1 MDLRRFVDK
10 PVFSSVISIIIVVV
24 GIISVVTLPVEQFP
38 DIAPPTIS
46 VMTNYYGASAETVQK
61 SVIAPLEEAINGV
74 EDMNYIK
81 SSATNSGTAS
91 IQVYFRQG
99 TDPDM
104 AAINVQNRVSKALS
118 QLPAEVTQVGVTVVK
133 RQSSTLQ
140 MFSLTSPDKRYDEN
154 FISNY
159 VNINI
164 KPEVL
169 RLEGV
174 GDIMILGGSYSM
186 RIWLKPEK
194 MAQYALSPSEISAAL
209 AEQNIEAATGTF
221 GQDSDASFQ
230 YTMKYSGRIYMP
242 EEMGEI
248 VIRANEDG
256 TILRLKDVAKV
267 ELGAESYAYHGYTNG
282 VPGVLCMVY
291 QTAGS
296 NATAVNE
303 SIDALLADLSQ
314 NLPEG
319 LEIVQLMSVNNFLF
333 ASMDNVLHTLLEA
346 IFLVILVVYFFLQDI
361 RSTLIPLIGIIVS
374 LIGTFAF
381 MALMGFSINMLTL
394 FALVLVIGTVVDD
407 AIIVVEA
414 VQEKFD
420 RGYRSSYWAS
430 VDAMK
435 GVGNA
440 VLTSSLVFMA
450 VFIPVS
456 FMGGT
461 SGVFYKQFG
470 LTMAAAVGISA
481 INALSLSPALCA
493 LFLKPYVTED
503 GSERKNFAAKVR
515 KAYNASFNAILNKYK
530 LIVVF
535 FLKKKWLVWSL
546 IGCCIMLFAWL
557 MNNTKSS
564 LVPEEDQGT
573 IMMNVSAS
581 PGTTLSNTTAAMQVI
596 EQRLQQIPQIKDYAM
611 VSGYG
616 LISGQGSCFG
626 MYVIKLKPWEER
638 PQDSDHVKSV
648 ISKIYALT
656 ADIKEV
662 TVFATSPGMIP
673 GYGMGNSLDLQLQDK
688 KGGSIT
694 DFYNTAQSYLRALS
708 ARKEVARAYSSFDI
722 RYPQWLVE
730 VDAAKCK
737 MAGLS
742 PKDLLSTLSAY
753 YGGQYISNINR
764 FSRVYKVM
772 MQASPDYR
780 IDETSLNNIYVK
792 VKGQMAPLSQY
803 LKLTRV
809 YGAEI
814 LDRFNLYNSISVS
827 VSPSPGYSSGEVIKA
842 IREVASES
850 LPVGYGFEF
859 GGITREESE
868 QTNTQMI
875 AIFAICALMIYLIL
889 CALYESFV
897 LPLAVLISVPCGLM
911 GTFLFAKFFGLENN
925 IYLQTGM
932 IMLIGLLSKTA
943 ILITE
948 YAVESRHK
956 GLSLAASALYAAK
969 ARLRPILMTV
979 LTMIFGM
986 LPLMFSTGVGA
997 NGNRSLGTGVVGGM
1011 IVGTLALLFFVTALY
1026 VTFQSLQEKIKPLG
1040 SDPSKEERPQEL
1052 N

>member
-1 MDLRRFVDK
+1 MDYRRFIDK

-24 GIISVVTLPVEQFP
+24 GVISLLTLPVEQFP

-46 VMTNYYGASAETVQK
+46 VTTSYFGASAETVQK

-104 AAINVQNRVSKALS
+104 AAVNVQNRVSKAMS
-118 QLPAEVTQVGVTVVK
+118 QLPAEVAQVGVSVNK

-140 MFSLTSPDKRYDEN
+140 MFSVISPNSRYDEN

-159 VNINI
+159 ININI
-164 KPEVL
+164 KPEIL

-174 GDIMILGGSYSM
+174 GDIMVLGGSYSM

-194 MAQYALSPSEISAAL
+194 MAQHSLNPSDISAIL

-221 GQDSDASFQ
+221 GKDSDAAFQ
-230 YTMKYSGRIYMP
+230 YTMKYKGRIFMP

-256 TILRLKDVAKV
+256 TLLKLKDVAKI

-282 VPGVLCMVY
+282 APGVLCMVY

-303 SIDALLADLSQ
+303 SIDALLAEMSE
-314 NLPEG
+314 NLPDG

-333 ASMDNVLHTLLEA
+333 ASVENVIHTLLEA
-346 IFLVILVVYFFLQDI
+346 ILLVILVVYVFLQDF
-361 RSTLIPLIGIIVS
+361 RSTVIPLIGIIVS

-420 RGYRSSYWAS
+420 RGYKSSYWAS

-435 GVGNA
+435 GVGGA

-461 SGVFYKQFG
+461 SGIFYKQFG

-493 LFLKPYVTED
+493 LFLKPYQVEGTE
-503 GSERKNFAAKVR
+503 EKKNFAAKVR
-515 KAYNASFNAILNKYK
+515 KAYNASFNALLNKYK
-530 LIVVF
+530 FIVVF
-535 FLKKKWLVWSL
+535 FLRRKWLVWSL
-546 IGCCIMLFAWL
+546 IAGCIMLFAWL

-581 PGTTLSNTTAAMQVI
+581 PGTTLSNTTDYMRII
-596 EQRLQQIPQIKDYAM
+596 EQRLSTIPQIKDYAM

-616 LISGQGSCFG
+616 LVSGQGSCFG
-626 MYVIKLKPWEER
+626 MFVIKLKPWEER
-638 PQDSDHVKSV
+638 PEKSDNVNSV
-648 ISKIYALT
+648 IAQLYGVT

-662 TVFATSPGMIP
+662 SVFATSPGMIP

-688 KGGSIT
+688 KGGSIE
-694 DFYNTAQSYLRALS
+694 DFYNTAQAYIGQLS
-708 ARKEVARAYSSFDI
+708 KRPEVSRAYSSFNI
-722 RYPQWLVE
+722 RYPQW
-730 VDAAKCK
+730 
-737 MAGLS
+737 
-742 PKDLLSTLSAY
+742 
-753 YGGQYISNINR
+753 
-764 FSRVYKVM
+764 
-772 MQASPDYR
+772 
-780 IDETSLNNIYVK
+780 
-792 VKGQMAPLSQY
+792 
-803 LKLTRV
+803 
-809 YGAEI
+809 
-814 LDRFNLYNSISVS
+814 
-827 VSPSPGYSSGEVIKA
+827 
-842 IREVASES
+842 
-850 LPVGYGFEF
+850 
-859 GGITREESE
+859 
-868 QTNTQMI
+868 
-875 AIFAICALMIYLIL
+875 
-889 CALYESFV
+889 
-897 LPLAVLISVPCGLM
+897 
-911 GTFLFAKFFGLENN
+911 
-925 IYLQTGM
+925 
-932 IMLIGLLSKTA
+932 
-943 ILITE
+943 
-948 YAVESRHK
+948 
-956 GLSLAASALYAAK
+956 
-969 ARLRPILMTV
+969 
-979 LTMIFGM
+979 
-986 LPLMFSTGVGA
+986 
-997 NGNRSLGTGVVGGM
+997 
-1011 IVGTLALLFFVTALY
+1011 
-1026 VTFQSLQEKIKPLG
+1026 
-1040 SDPSKEERPQEL
+1040 
-1052 N
+1052 

>member
-1 MDLRRFVDK
+1 MDYRRFIDK

-24 GIISVVTLPVEQFP
+24 GVISLLTLPVEQFP

-46 VMTNYYGASAETVQK
+46 VTTNYFGASAETVQK
-61 SVIAPLEEAINGV
+61 SVVAPLEEAINGV

-104 AAINVQNRVSKALS
+104 AAVNVQNRVSKAMS
-118 QLPAEVTQVGVTVVK
+118 QLPAEVAQVGVSVNK

-140 MFSLTSPDKRYDEN
+140 MFSVISPNSRYDEN

-159 VNINI
+159 ININI
-164 KPEVL
+164 KPEIL

-174 GDIMILGGSYSM
+174 GDIMVLGGSYSM

-194 MAQYALSPSEISAAL
+194 MAQHSLNPSDISAIL

-221 GQDSDASFQ
+221 GQDSDAAFQ
-230 YTMKYSGRIYMP
+230 YTMKYKGRIFMP

-256 TILRLKDVAKV
+256 TLLKLKDVAEI

-282 VPGVLCMVY
+282 APGVLCMVY

-303 SIDALLADLSQ
+303 SIDALLAEMSE
-314 NLPEG
+314 NLPDG

-333 ASMDNVLHTLLEA
+333 ASVENVIHTLLEA
-346 IFLVILVVYFFLQDI
+346 ILLVILVVYVFLQDI
-361 RSTLIPLIGIIVS
+361 RSTVIPLIGIIVS

-381 MALMGFSINMLTL
+381 MTLMGFSINMLTL

-420 RGYRSSYWAS
+420 RGYKSSYWAS

-435 GVGNA
+435 GVGGA

-461 SGVFYKQFG
+461 SGIFYKQFG

-493 LFLKPYVTED
+493 LFLKPYQVEGTE
-503 GSERKNFAAKVR
+503 EKKNFAAKVR
-515 KAYNASFNAILNKYK
+515 KAYNASFNALLNKYK
-530 LIVVF
+530 FIVVF
-535 FLKKKWLVWSL
+535 FLRRKWLVWSM
-546 IGCCIMLFAWL
+546 IAGCIVLFAWL

-581 PGTTLSNTTAAMQVI
+581 PGTTLSNTTEYMRII
-596 EQRLQQIPQIKDYAM
+596 EQRLGTIPQIKDYAM

-616 LISGQGSCFG
+616 LVSGQGSCFG
-626 MYVIKLKPWEER
+626 MFVIKLKPWEER
-638 PQDSDHVKSV
+638 PEKSDNVSSV
-648 ISKIYALT
+648 IAQIYGVT

-662 TVFATSPGMIP
+662 SVFATSPGMIP

-688 KGGSIT
+688 KGGSIE
-694 DFYNTAQSYLRALS
+694 DFYNTAQAYIGQLS
-708 ARKEVARAYSSFDI
+708 KRPEVSRAYSSFNI

-737 MAGLS
+737 KAGLS
-742 PKDLLSTLSAY
+742 PRDLLSTVSAY
-753 YGGQYISNINR
+753 YGGQYVSNINR

-772 MQASPDYR
+772 MQSSPDYR
-780 IDETSLNNIYVK
+780 IDESSLNNIYVR
-792 VKGQMAPLSQY
+792 VNGQMAPLSQF
-803 LKLTRV
+803 LTLTRV
-809 YGAEI
+809 YGAEV

-827 VSPSPGYSSGEVIKA
+827 VSPAPGYSSGEVIKVV
-842 IREVASES
+842 REVAKES
-850 LPVGYGFEF
+850 LPTGYGFEF

-868 QTNTQMI
+868 QNNTQMV
-875 AIFAICALMIYLIL
+875 AILAICALMIYLIL

-897 LPLAVLISVPCGLM
+897 IPLAVIISVPCGLM
-911 GTFLFAKFFGLENN
+911 GTFLFAKAFGLENN

-932 IMLIGLLSKTA
+932 IMLIGLLAKTA

-948 YAVESRHK
+948 FAVESRHR
-956 GLSLAASALYAAK
+956 GNSLAASALFAAK

-986 LPLMFSTGVGA
+986 LPMMVSTGVGA

-1026 VTFQSLQEKIKPLG
+1026 VIFQSLQEKIKPLG
-1040 SDPSKEERPQEL
+1040 TDPSKEERPQEL
-1052 N
+1052 K

>member
-1 MDLRRFVDK
+1 MDYRRFIDK

-24 GIISVVTLPVEQFP
+24 GVISLLTLPVEQFP

-46 VMTNYYGASAETVQK
+46 VTTSYFGASAETVQK

-104 AAINVQNRVSKALS
+104 AAVNVQNRVSKAMS
-118 QLPAEVTQVGVTVVK
+118 QLPAEVAQVGVSVNK

-140 MFSLTSPDKRYDEN
+140 MFSVISPNSRYDEN

-159 VNINI
+159 ININI
-164 KPEVL
+164 KPEIL

-174 GDIMILGGSYSM
+174 GDIMVLGGSYSM

-194 MAQYALSPSEISAAL
+194 MAQHSLNPSDISAIL

-221 GQDSDASFQ
+221 GKDSDAAFQ
-230 YTMKYSGRIYMP
+230 YTMKYKGRIFMP

-256 TILRLKDVAKV
+256 TLLKLKDVAEI

-282 VPGVLCMVY
+282 APGVLCMVY

-303 SIDALLADLSQ
+303 SIDALLAEMSE
-314 NLPEG
+314 NLPDG

-333 ASMDNVLHTLLEA
+333 ASVENVIHTLLEA
-346 IFLVILVVYFFLQDI
+346 ILLVILVVYVFLQDF
-361 RSTLIPLIGIIVS
+361 RSTVIPLIGIIVS

-420 RGYRSSYWAS
+420 RGYKSSYWAS

-435 GVGNA
+435 GVGGA

-461 SGVFYKQFG
+461 SGIFYKQFG

-493 LFLKPYVTED
+493 LFLKPYQVEGTGEK
-503 GSERKNFAAKVR
+503 KNFAAKVR
-515 KAYNASFNAILNKYK
+515 KAYNASFNALLNKYK
-530 LIVVF
+530 FIVVF
-535 FLKKKWLVWSL
+535 FLRRKWLVWSL
-546 IGCCIMLFAWL
+546 IAGCIMLFAWL

-581 PGTTLSNTTAAMQVI
+581 PGTTLSNTTDYMRII
-596 EQRLQQIPQIKDYAM
+596 EQRLGTIPQIKDYAM

-616 LISGQGSCFG
+616 LVSGQGSCFG

-638 PQDSDHVKSV
+638 PEKSDNVNSV
-648 ISKIYALT
+648 IAQIYGVT

-662 TVFATSPGMIP
+662 SVFATSPGMIP

-688 KGGSIT
+688 KGGSIE
-694 DFYNTAQSYLRALS
+694 DFYNTAQAYIGQLS
-708 ARKEVARAYSSFDI
+708 KRPEVSRAYSSFNI

-737 MAGLS
+737 KAGLS
-742 PKDLLSTLSAY
+742 PRDLLSTVSAY
-753 YGGQYISNINR
+753 YGGQYVSNINR

-772 MQASPDYR
+772 MQSSPDYR
-780 IDETSLNNIYVK
+780 IDESSLNNIYVR
-792 VKGQMAPLSQY
+792 VNGQMAPLSQF
-803 LKLTRV
+803 LTLTRV
-809 YGAEI
+809 YGAEV

-827 VSPSPGYSSGEVIKA
+827 VSPAPGYSSGEVIKVV
-842 IREVASES
+842 REVAKES
-850 LPVGYGFEF
+850 LPTGYGFEF

-868 QTNTQMI
+868 QNNTQMV
-875 AIFAICALMIYLIL
+875 AILAICALMIY
-889 CALYESFV
+889 
-897 LPLAVLISVPCGLM
+897 
-911 GTFLFAKFFGLENN
+911 
-925 IYLQTGM
+925 
-932 IMLIGLLSKTA
+932 
-943 ILITE
+943 
-948 YAVESRHK
+948 
-956 GLSLAASALYAAK
+956 
-969 ARLRPILMTV
+969 
-979 LTMIFGM
+979 
-986 LPLMFSTGVGA
+986 
-997 NGNRSLGTGVVGGM
+997 
-1011 IVGTLALLFFVTALY
+1011 
-1026 VTFQSLQEKIKPLG
+1026 
-1040 SDPSKEERPQEL
+1040 
-1052 N
+1052 